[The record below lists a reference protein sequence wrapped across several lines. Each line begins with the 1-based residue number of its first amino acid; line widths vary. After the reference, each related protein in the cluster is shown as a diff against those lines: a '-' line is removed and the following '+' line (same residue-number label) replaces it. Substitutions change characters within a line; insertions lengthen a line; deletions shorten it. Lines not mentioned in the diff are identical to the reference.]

1 LVDLLKS
8 SNGFDK
14 ISLFSSDINNKT
26 PKKYIYHRL

>member
-14 ISLFSSDINNKT
+14 ISLFNNDINIKT
-26 PKKYIYHRL
+26 PKK